1 MHKRGSASRA
11 LDYCLHLEDSWRP
24 SGGSIRPPNAG
35 NYTCWKRRA
44 SILCNNLLVQHNR
57 EGSRMCFSSP
67 KSNFFFHFYCFV
79 ASQKRKGQV
88 CGEARIF
95 FFPFLSRQ
103 ANDFLLLIHPSKWF
117 MGAKNPTPSP
127 LQNKQSLKSCNG
139 AQKLRAAAF
148 DTFNFSKNMLLFY
161 FPILSVSTFSTNNK
175 ISCFTVSL
183 IRFSSFHPKQR
194 AENAN
199 LSVRRLH

>member
-1 MHKRGSASRA
+1 MHKRGSASRG

-24 SGGSIRPPNAG
+24 SGGSTRPRNAG

-44 SILCNNLLVQHNR
+44 SILCNNLLLQHNR
-57 EGSRMCFSSP
+57 EGSRMCFSS

-95 FFPFLSRQ
+95 FFFPFLSRQ

-117 MGAKNPTPSP
+117 MGAKKPTPSP

-148 DTFNFSKNMLLFY
+148 DTFNFSKKYAFILFSNILCVY
-161 FPILSVSTFSTNNK
+161 FQ
-175 ISCFTVSL
+175 
-183 IRFSSFHPKQR
+183 H
-194 AENAN
+194 
-199 LSVRRLH
+199 